1 MSISERVTQYVGDK
15 RWEWRFHST
24 NSHNR
29 VLGKGVWQK
38 IVSKAL
44 ADQEVRVKFI
54 KLHDHRASMTSDDE
68 WYRYVGGIA
77 HDCPQLPKEARLLWV
92 IDELYR
98 RVPQ

>member
-1 MSISERVTQYVGDK
+1 MSISERVTQYIGDK

-24 NSHNR
+24 NSHNK
-29 VLGKGVWQK
+29 VLGKGVWDK
-38 IVSKAL
+38 IMA
-44 ADQEVRVKFI
+44 RVGQFDPDICPKFPRI
-54 KLHDHRASMTSDDE
+54 NDHRMSMETDDE

-98 RVPQ
+98 RAT